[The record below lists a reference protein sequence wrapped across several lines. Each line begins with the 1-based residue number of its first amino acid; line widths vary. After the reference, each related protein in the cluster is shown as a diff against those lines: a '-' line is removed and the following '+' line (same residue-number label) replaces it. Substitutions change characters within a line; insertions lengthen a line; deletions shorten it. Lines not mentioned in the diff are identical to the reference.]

1 MSETTLNLI
10 QAMANGDALETE
22 QAFGA
27 AMAEKLAVK
36 LDDMR
41 TGIAQNMF
49 NQEVVTEAVAK
60 PSLGKLAADH
70 AEAHQAAE
78 EDGEHDK
85 RPSIEKKITKH
96 YGQETAN
103 AVKHHSGMVNDVENK
118 SGPGGPSYKNFHGN
132 FVKKHLG
139 GHDSADHKAYKSQM
153 ENMGM
158 QMHHTKLK
166 KTGTSTLNVL
176 LTIF

>member
-1 MSETTLNLI
+1 MSDLINQTLV
-10 QAMANGDALETE
+10 ALENTDKTSNIFT
-22 QAFGA
+22 QN
-27 AMAEKLAVK
+27 
-36 LDDMR
+36 LD
-41 TGIAQNMF
+41 
-49 NQEVVTEAVAK
+49 EAAK

-139 GHDSADHKAYKSQM
+139 GHDSADHKEYKSQM
-153 ENMGM
+153 EKHGHADAPHQTEKDWNE
-158 QMHHTKLK
+158 HA
-166 KTGTSTLNVL
+166 
-176 LTIF
+176 